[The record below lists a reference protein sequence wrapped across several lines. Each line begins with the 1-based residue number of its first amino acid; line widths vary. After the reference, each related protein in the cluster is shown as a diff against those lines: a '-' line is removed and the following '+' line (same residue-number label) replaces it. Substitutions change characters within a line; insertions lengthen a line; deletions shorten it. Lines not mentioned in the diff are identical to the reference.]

1 MAEEPQIPSQAPAAP
16 EAPGAE
22 SRPSLSARLQR
33 ARSSLGFYGLFCVAV
48 LFLQLLIELRGWGFS
63 PGERVHVPPSV
74 RQSPGGYRSYHFWH
88 RGVHGGK

>member
-1 MAEEPQIPSQAPAAP
+1 MANQDPTPSQPAQPADSEP
-16 EAPGAE
+16 ALT
-22 SRPSLSARLQR
+22 PSLSERLR
-33 ARSSLGFYGLFCVAV
+33 GLHKTLGMYGLFCAAI
-48 LFLQLLIELRGWGFS
+48 LFLQFLIEVRGWGFS

>member
-1 MAEEPQIPSQAPAAP
+1 MATESQIPSQPAQPATP
-16 EAPGAE
+16 DASPA
-22 SRPSLSARLQR
+22 PSLLDRLRSAQK
-33 ARSSLGFYGLFCVAV
+33 SLGIYGLFCAAI
-48 LFLQLLIELRGWGFS
+48 LFLQLMIELRGWGFS

>member
-1 MAEEPQIPSQAPAAP
+1 MAETPQIPSQPESPAVPAPP
-16 EAPGAE
+16 
-22 SRPSLSARLQR
+22 PSLGERLRRFQK
-33 ARSSLGFYGLFCVAV
+33 SLGLYGLFCGAV

>member
-1 MAEEPQIPSQAPAAP
+1 MANEEPIPSQPAQPVSP
-16 EAPGAE
+16 EAEPP
-22 SRPSLSARLQR
+22 PSLIERLRR
-33 ARSSLGFYGLFCVAV
+33 AQKSLGAYGLFCVAI
-48 LFLQLLIELRGWGFS
+48 LFMQLLIELRGWGFS

>member
-1 MAEEPQIPSQAPAAP
+1 MAEESQDPSQPKEPTTPAAP
-16 EAPGAE
+16 LT
-22 SRPSLSARLQR
+22 LSERLSR
-33 ARSSLGFYGLFCVAV
+33 ARKTMGMYGLFCAAV
-48 LFLQLLIELRGWGFS
+48 LFLQFLIEVRGWGFS